1 MDINGIYKQNHFR
14 RYLYTFQL
22 GVELHQVL
30 LVKVTEPLQLHLSNT
45 KEGFI
50 ISIEEKIL
58 ERFGR
63 KISQMVLRN

>member
-1 MDINGIYKQNHFR
+1 
-14 RYLYTFQL
+14 
-22 GVELHQVL
+22 